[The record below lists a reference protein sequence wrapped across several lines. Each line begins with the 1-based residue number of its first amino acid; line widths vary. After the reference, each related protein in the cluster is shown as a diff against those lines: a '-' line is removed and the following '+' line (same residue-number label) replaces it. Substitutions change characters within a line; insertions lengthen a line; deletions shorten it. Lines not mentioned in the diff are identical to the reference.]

1 MKVVVHRR
9 AARYLRRLPA
19 DQKARIKNRLVELAS
34 DPTTKPGVRQMKG
47 RWAGYCRLRIG
58 DRRVI
63 FFVDDQKQIVYVD
76 HIGARGDVY
85 SRGH

>member
-19 DQKARIKNRLVELAS
+19 DQKETVKSRLRALAE
-34 DPTTKPGVRQMKG
+34 DPLGPADVKEMKG
-47 RWAGYCRLRIG
+47 RWAGYHRLRVG

-63 FFVDDQKQIVYVD
+63 FKIDHRAQIIYVD
-76 HIGARGDVY
+76 HVGPRGDVY
-85 SRGH
+85 K